1 MYFDKNNLYGESIS
15 QPLPERDFAWLT
27 PEQLQSLDVKNV
39 PDNAETGYILE
50 VDLDY
55 PEHLHE
61 SHNDYPL
68 APEILTVT
76 KDRLSSY
83 SNELRE
89 KLGIKGKSSKKLV
102 PNLYHKKNYVLHY
115 RNLKYYLAHGL
126 ILTKIHRA
134 IEFTQSTW
142 LKPYIDFNTKKSKEA
157 KNDFE
162 KDFFK
167 LMNNSVF
174 GKCMENMRKR
184 VNVELVTTKRRLKK
198 LTSKPNFQSF
208 KIFNEDL
215 VGVHLKRINIT
226 MNRPIYAGFCILDLS
241 KISMYQFHYDFMK
254 IKYGNK
260 AILMYTDTD
269 STIFEVET
277 ENIYQ
282 DMHDHAHEFDTSNYP
297 KDHFLYNPKN
307 AKVLGK
313 MKDECAGNHVHEF
326 IGLRPKMY
334 SVLYDK
340 NSVLSQKCTA
350 KGIKKCVIDQQ
361 FKHDLYKECLFKESA
376 LKHSMNLI
384 RSYNHQLYSVS
395 CSKTSLSPYDDKRY
409 ILESGIDTLAH
420 GHKDID
426 YV

>member
-1 MYFDKNNLYGESIS
+1 MLKKTGVKLQLLDDIDMVLMIEKGLRGGVSMISKKFARANNPQVPGFDPTQKTTWLMYFDKNNLYGESMS

-142 LKPYIDFNTKKSKEA
+142 LKPYIDFNTKKRKEA

-198 LTSKPNFQSF
+198 LTAKPNFQSF
-208 KIFNEDL
+208 KFL
-215 VGVHLKRINIT
+215 
-226 MNRPIYAGFCILDLS
+226 
-241 KISMYQFHYDFMK
+241 MK
-254 IKYGNK
+254 I
-260 AILMYTDTD
+260 
-269 STIFEVET
+269 
-277 ENIYQ
+277 
-282 DMHDHAHEFDTSNYP
+282 
-297 KDHFLYNPKN
+297 
-307 AKVLGK
+307 
-313 MKDECAGNHVHEF
+313 
-326 IGLRPKMY
+326 
-334 SVLYDK
+334 
-340 NSVLSQKCTA
+340 
-350 KGIKKCVIDQQ
+350 
-361 FKHDLYKECLFKESA
+361 
-376 LKHSMNLI
+376 
-384 RSYNHQLYSVS
+384 
-395 CSKTSLSPYDDKRY
+395 
-409 ILESGIDTLAH
+409 
-420 GHKDID
+420 
-426 YV
+426 